1 MKADLT
7 KAQAASLKLTAQWGG
22 GDLTVSNKVEGDE
35 ADEKKDFHFRVKLK
49 GAKIDGTLG
58 DMNFKNGVSD
68 EFTLKHG
75 ESKTAVNL
83 PLETEYEV
91 VETDENQ
98 DGYVTTSTGE
108 KGKITAN
115 GKTAEFVNTRN
126 NMPTVPVGDLSISTA
141 VTGNQGDKSKGF
153 TFTVTLNDKTI
164 TGTFGDMKFRKG
176 VANITL
182 KHGESV
188 TGKGLLAGISYA
200 VEETGNEGYLV
211 TKSGETGVIEDGKT
225 AFVKFLN
232 YRNSGTSDEDKRM
245 MSRNLYRIKQG
256 EGKPSGSTGEIP
268 KSGDESNVL
277 LWLLLAGVSNVGA
290 GFALAVSRRKKY
302 NG

>member
-1 MKADLT
+1 
-7 KAQAASLKLTAQWGG
+7 
-22 GDLTVSNKVEGDE
+22 
-35 ADEKKDFHFRVKLK
+35 
-49 GAKIDGTLG
+49 
-58 DMNFKNGVSD
+58 
-68 EFTLKHG
+68 
-75 ESKTAVNL
+75 
-83 PLETEYEV
+83 
-91 VETDENQ
+91 
-98 DGYVTTSTGE
+98 
-108 KGKITAN
+108 
-115 GKTAEFVNTRN
+115 
-126 NMPTVPVGDLSISTA
+126 MPTVPVGDLSISTA

-232 YRNSGTSDEDKRM
+232 YRNSGTSDEDKKDDE
-245 MSRNLYRIKQG
+245 SKPLSDKNKSPVQG